1 MNDELKPCPS
11 CEFDRAKY
19 AEHAKTMRPEWLS
32 PWEAVA
38 PELVPLLN
46 TWYVSCQNCGFTAAW
61 DGRVSKDDTVRN
73 WNQLPRQ
80 VEGGGEVRI
89 AKQWTTEALDLTRSL
104 DTNCSEFIDGCSEYI
119 AGLRNHERV
128 EVEDVQ
134 CVLDW
139 MESTREVRT

>member
-1 MNDELKPCPS
+1 VRDNIWDS
-11 CEFDRAKY
+11 
-19 AEHAKTMRPEWLS
+19 WLG
-32 PWEAVA
+32 ARNVLR
-38 PELVPLLN
+38 LVLGDAGIDPD
-46 TWYVSCQNCGFTAAW
+46 A
-61 DGRVSKDDTVRN
+61 D
-73 WNQLPRQ
+73 
-80 VEGGGEVRI
+80 GGEVRI

-104 DTNCSEFIDGCSEYI
+104 DTNCSEFIDECSEYI